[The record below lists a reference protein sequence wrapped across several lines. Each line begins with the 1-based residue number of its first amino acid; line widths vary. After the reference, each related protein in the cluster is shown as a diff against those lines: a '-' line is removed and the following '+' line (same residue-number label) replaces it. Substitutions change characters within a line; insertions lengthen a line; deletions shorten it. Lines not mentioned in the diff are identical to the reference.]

1 MMKVIG
7 DPDDKERSFIYLDN
21 ALYFEPIEHTIPI
34 HWSGHIMMSKI
45 DEELVERAYNGKTSI
60 DDALLLLDT
69 EPFELFRF
77 ADNLRYEA
85 VGDITTYVVNRNIN
99 FTNRC
104 VGTCGFC
111 AFKEKNGYILST
123 EEILAKVEE
132 AHKAGATEVC
142 IQGGLLPNAG
152 LELYTGILEA
162 VKEAY
167 PSIHIHAFSPME
179 VYHAARTSDLS
190 IRQVLSELKKSGLG
204 TMPGTAAEILCDH
217 VRRELCPDKLLTAE
231 WRDVVTSAHS
241 TGIRTTSTM
250 MYGHIESWQDRI
262 EHMMILRD
270 IQKDTGGITEFVPL
284 PFMPYNNPIGKKMI
298 EEGHYAT
305 TGIDD
310 LKVYALSRIIFHR
323 HIKNIQTSWV
333 KLGKK
338 LAQVALYC
346 GANDLGGTLMEE
358 SISTAAGANNGTS
371 ISVQELEWMIKGANR
386 IPKQRTTLYEIDNMR
401 DTSLG
406 NRPREADNAAIYS

>member
-1 MMKVIG
+1 
-7 DPDDKERSFIYLDN
+7 
-21 ALYFEPIEHTIPI
+21 
-34 HWSGHIMMSKI
+34 MMSKI
-45 DEELVERAYNGKTSI
+45 DEELAERAYNGRTSSE
-60 DDALLLLDT
+60 DALLLLDV

-77 ADNLRYEA
+77 ADNLRYET
-85 VGDITTYVVNRNIN
+85 VGDIATYVVNRNIN

-104 VGTCGFC
+104 IGSCGFC
-111 AFKEKNGYILST
+111 AFKEKNGYILKN

-162 VKEAY
+162 VKEEY

-179 VYHAARTSDLS
+179 VYHAARTSDMS
-190 IRQVLSELKKSGLG
+190 IKHVLRELKKSGLG

-217 VRRELCPDKLLTAE
+217 IRKELCPGKLLTAE
-231 WRDVVTSAHS
+231 WVDVITSAHR
-241 TGIRTTSTM
+241 TGIRTTATM

-262 EHMMILRD
+262 EHMMIIRD

-284 PFMPYNNPIGKKMI
+284 PFMPHNNPIGKKMNG
-298 EEGHYAT
+298 EGRYT
-305 TGIDD
+305 STGIDD
-310 LKVYALSRIIFHR
+310 LKVYALSRIVFHS
-323 HIKNIQTSWV
+323 HINNIQASWV

-338 LAQVALYC
+338 LAQITLSC

-386 IPKQRTTLYEIDNMR
+386 IPKQRTTLYDIDKIEK
-401 DTSLG
+401 TSFS
-406 NRPREADNAAIYS
+406 NSPREGDNAVIYS

>member
-1 MMKVIG
+1 
-7 DPDDKERSFIYLDN
+7 
-21 ALYFEPIEHTIPI
+21 
-34 HWSGHIMMSKI
+34 MMSKI
-45 DEELVERAYNGKTSI
+45 DEELVERAYNGKTSSE
-60 DDALLLLDT
+60 DALLLLDA

-85 VGDITTYVVNRNIN
+85 VGDLTTYVVNRNIN

-104 VGTCGFC
+104 IGRCGFC
-111 AFKEKNGYILST
+111 AFKKDEGYILKT

-162 VKEAY
+162 VKEEY

-179 VYHAARTSDLS
+179 VYHASRTSDRS
-190 IRQVLSELKKSGLG
+190 VKQVLHELKKSGLG

-217 VRRELCPDKLLTAE
+217 VRKELCPGKLLTAE
-231 WRDVVTSAHS
+231 WVDVVTSAHK
-241 TGIRTTSTM
+241 TGIRTTATM

-262 EHMMILRD
+262 EHMMVVRD
-270 IQKDTGGITEFVPL
+270 VQKETGGITEFVPL
-284 PFMPYNNPIGKKMI
+284 PFMPYNNPVGEKMI
-298 EEGHYAT
+298 QEGRYAT

-310 LKVYALSRIIFHR
+310 LKVYALSRIIFHK
-323 HIKNIQTSWV
+323 HINNIQASWV

-338 LAQVALYC
+338 LSQVALYC

-358 SISTAAGANNGTS
+358 SISTAAGANNGSS
-371 ISVQELEWMIKGANR
+371 ISTQELEWIIKGASR
-386 IPKQRTTLYEIDNMR
+386 IPKQRTTLYEIDNIKNE
-401 DTSLG
+401 SFG
-406 NRPREADNAAIYS
+406 NGPREAGNATIYS

>member
-1 MMKVIG
+1 
-7 DPDDKERSFIYLDN
+7 
-21 ALYFEPIEHTIPI
+21 
-34 HWSGHIMMSKI
+34 MMSKI
-45 DEELVERAYNGKTSI
+45 DEELVERAYNGKTSSE
-60 DDALLLLDT
+60 DALLLLDA

-85 VGDITTYVVNRNIN
+85 VGDLTTYVVNRNIN

-104 VGTCGFC
+104 IGRCGFC
-111 AFKEKNGYILST
+111 AFKKDEGYILKT

-152 LELYTGILEA
+152 LDLYTGILEA
-162 VKEAY
+162 VKEEY

-179 VYHAARTSDLS
+179 VYHASRTSDRS
-190 IRQVLSELKKSGLG
+190 VKQVLHELKKSGLG

-217 VRRELCPDKLLTAE
+217 VRKELCPGKLLTAE
-231 WRDVVTSAHS
+231 WVDVVTSAHK
-241 TGIRTTSTM
+241 TGIRTTATM

-262 EHMMILRD
+262 EHMMVVRD
-270 IQKDTGGITEFVPL
+270 VQKETGGITEFVPL
-284 PFMPYNNPIGKKMI
+284 PFMPYNNPVGEKMI
-298 EEGHYAT
+298 QEGRYAT

-310 LKVYALSRIIFHR
+310 LKVYALSRIIFHK
-323 HIKNIQTSWV
+323 HINNIQASWV

-358 SISTAAGANNGTS
+358 SISTAAGANNGSS
-371 ISVQELEWMIKGANR
+371 ISTQELEWIIKGASR
-386 IPKQRTTLYEIDNMR
+386 IPKQRTTLYEIDNIKNE
-401 DTSLG
+401 SFG
-406 NRPREADNAAIYS
+406 NGPREAGNATIYS

>member
-406 NRPREADNAAIYS
+406 NRPREANNAAIYS

>member
-1 MMKVIG
+1 
-7 DPDDKERSFIYLDN
+7 
-21 ALYFEPIEHTIPI
+21 
-34 HWSGHIMMSKI
+34 MMSKI
-45 DEELVERAYNGKTSI
+45 DEELAERAYNGRTSSE
-60 DDALLLLDT
+60 DALLLLDV

-77 ADNLRYEA
+77 ADNLRYET
-85 VGDITTYVVNRNIN
+85 VGDIATYVVNRNIN

-104 VGTCGFC
+104 IGSCGFC
-111 AFKEKNGYILST
+111 AFKEKNGYILKN

-162 VKEAY
+162 VKEEY

-179 VYHAARTSDLS
+179 VYHAARTSDMS
-190 IRQVLSELKKSGLG
+190 IKHVLRELKKSGLG

-217 VRRELCPDKLLTAE
+217 IRKELCPGKLLTAE
-231 WRDVVTSAHS
+231 WVDVITSAHR
-241 TGIRTTSTM
+241 TGIRTTATM

-262 EHMMILRD
+262 EHMMIIRD

-284 PFMPYNNPIGKKMI
+284 PFMPHNNPIGKKMNG
-298 EEGHYAT
+298 EGRYAS

-310 LKVYALSRIIFHR
+310 LKVYALSRIVFHS
-323 HIKNIQTSWV
+323 HINNIQASWV

-338 LAQVALYC
+338 LAQITLSC

-386 IPKQRTTLYEIDNMR
+386 IPKQRTTLYDIDKIEK
-401 DTSLG
+401 TSFS
-406 NRPREADNAAIYS
+406 NSPREGDNAVIYS

>member
-1 MMKVIG
+1 
-7 DPDDKERSFIYLDN
+7 
-21 ALYFEPIEHTIPI
+21 
-34 HWSGHIMMSKI
+34 MMSKI
-45 DEELVERAYNGKTSI
+45 DEELAERAYNGRTSSE
-60 DDALLLLDT
+60 DALLLLDV

-77 ADNLRYEA
+77 ADNLRYET
-85 VGDITTYVVNRNIN
+85 VGDIATYVVNRNIN

-104 VGTCGFC
+104 IGSCGFC
-111 AFKEKNGYILST
+111 AFKEKNGYILKN

-162 VKEAY
+162 VKEEY

-179 VYHAARTSDLS
+179 VYHAARTSDMS
-190 IRQVLSELKKSGLG
+190 IKHVLRELKKSGLG

-217 VRRELCPDKLLTAE
+217 IRKELCPGKLLTAE
-231 WRDVVTSAHS
+231 WVDVITSAHR
-241 TGIRTTSTM
+241 TGIRTTATM

-262 EHMMILRD
+262 EHMMIIRD

-284 PFMPYNNPIGKKMI
+284 PFMPHNNPIGKKMNG
-298 EEGHYAT
+298 EGRYT
-305 TGIDD
+305 STGIDD
-310 LKVYALSRIIFHR
+310 LKIYALSRIVFHS
-323 HIKNIQTSWV
+323 HINNIQASWV

-338 LAQVALYC
+338 LAQITLSC

-386 IPKQRTTLYEIDNMR
+386 IPKQRTTLYDIDKIEK
-401 DTSLG
+401 TSFS
-406 NRPREADNAAIYS
+406 NSPREGDNAVIYS

>member
-1 MMKVIG
+1 
-7 DPDDKERSFIYLDN
+7 
-21 ALYFEPIEHTIPI
+21 
-34 HWSGHIMMSKI
+34 MMSKI
-45 DEELVERAYNGKTSI
+45 DEELVERAYNGKTSSE
-60 DDALLLLDT
+60 DALLLLEA

-85 VGDITTYVVNRNIN
+85 VGDIVTYVVNRNIN

-104 VGTCGFC
+104 IGRCGFC

-142 IQGGLLPNAG
+142 IQGGLLPDAG

-162 VKEAY
+162 VKEEY

-190 IRQVLSELKKSGLG
+190 IEQVLSELKKSGLG
-204 TMPGTAAEILCDH
+204 TIPGTAAEILCDNI
-217 VRRELCPDKLLTAE
+217 RKELCPGKLLTAQ
-231 WRDVVTSAHS
+231 WRDVVTSAHRK
-241 TGIRTTSTM
+241 GIRTTATM

-262 EHMMILRD
+262 EHMMIIRD

-298 EEGHYAT
+298 DEGRYAT

-323 HIKNIQTSWV
+323 HISNIQASWV

-371 ISVQELEWMIKGANR
+371 IPVQELEWMIKGASR
-386 IPKQRTTLYEIDNMR
+386 IPKQRTTLYEIDKIE

-406 NRPREADNAAIYS
+406 NRPREAGNAVIYS

>member
-7 DPDDKERSFIYLDN
+7 DPGKARSFIYLDN
-21 ALYFEPIEHTIPI
+21 ALYFEPIEHTIPT

>member
-1 MMKVIG
+1 
-7 DPDDKERSFIYLDN
+7 
-21 ALYFEPIEHTIPI
+21 
-34 HWSGHIMMSKI
+34 MMSKI
-45 DEELVERAYNGKTSI
+45 DEELVERAYNGKTSSE
-60 DDALLLLDT
+60 DALLLLDA

-85 VGDITTYVVNRNIN
+85 VGDLTTYVVNRNIN

-104 VGTCGFC
+104 IGRCGFC
-111 AFKEKNGYILST
+111 AFKKDEGYILKT

-152 LELYTGILEA
+152 LDLYTGILEA
-162 VKEAY
+162 VKEEY
-167 PSIHIHAFSPME
+167 PSIHVHAFSPME
-179 VYHAARTSDLS
+179 VYHASRTSDLS
-190 IRQVLSELKKSGLG
+190 VKQVLHELKKSGLG

-217 VRRELCPDKLLTAE
+217 VRKELCPGKLLTAE
-231 WRDVVTSAHS
+231 WVDVVTSAHK
-241 TGIRTTSTM
+241 TGIRTTATM

-262 EHMMILRD
+262 EHMMVVRD
-270 IQKDTGGITEFVPL
+270 VQKETGGITEFVPL
-284 PFMPYNNPIGKKMI
+284 PFMPYNNPVGKKMI
-298 EEGHYAT
+298 QEGRYAT

-310 LKVYALSRIIFHR
+310 LKVYALSRIIFHK
-323 HIKNIQTSWV
+323 HINNIQASWV

-358 SISTAAGANNGTS
+358 SISTSAGANNGSS
-371 ISVQELEWMIKGANR
+371 ISTQELEWIIKGASR
-386 IPKQRTTLYEIDNMR
+386 IPKQRTTLYEIDNIKNE
-401 DTSLG
+401 SFG
-406 NRPREADNAAIYS
+406 NGPREAGNATIYS

>member
-1 MMKVIG
+1 
-7 DPDDKERSFIYLDN
+7 
-21 ALYFEPIEHTIPI
+21 
-34 HWSGHIMMSKI
+34 MMSKI
-45 DEELVERAYNGKTSI
+45 DEELVERAYNGKTSSE
-60 DDALLLLDT
+60 DALLLLDA

-85 VGDITTYVVNRNIN
+85 VGDLTTYVVNRNIN

-104 VGTCGFC
+104 IGRCGFC
-111 AFKEKNGYILST
+111 AFKKDEGYILKT

-152 LELYTGILEA
+152 LDLYTGILEA
-162 VKEAY
+162 VKEEY

-179 VYHAARTSDLS
+179 VYHASRTSDRS
-190 IRQVLSELKKSGLG
+190 VKQVLHELKKSGLG

-217 VRRELCPDKLLTAE
+217 VRKELCPGKLLTAE
-231 WRDVVTSAHS
+231 WVDVVTSAHK
-241 TGIRTTSTM
+241 TGIRTTATM

-262 EHMMILRD
+262 EHMMVVRD
-270 IQKDTGGITEFVPL
+270 VQKETGGITEFVPL
-284 PFMPYNNPIGKKMI
+284 PFMPYNNPVGEKMI
-298 EEGHYAT
+298 QEGRYAT

-310 LKVYALSRIIFHR
+310 LKVYALSRIIFHK
-323 HIKNIQTSWV
+323 HINNIQASWV

-338 LAQVALYC
+338 LSQVALYC

-358 SISTAAGANNGTS
+358 SISTAAGANNGSS
-371 ISVQELEWMIKGANR
+371 ISTQELEWIIKGASR
-386 IPKQRTTLYEIDNMR
+386 IPKQRTTLYEIDNIKNE
-401 DTSLG
+401 SFG
-406 NRPREADNAAIYS
+406 NGPREAGNATIYS

>member
-1 MMKVIG
+1 MSILFQHTNLVI
-7 DPDDKERSFIYLDN
+7 
-21 ALYFEPIEHTIPI
+21 H
-34 HWSGHIMMSKI
+34 MMSKI
-45 DEELVERAYNGKTSI
+45 DEELAERAYNGRTSSE
-60 DDALLLLDT
+60 DALLLLDV

-77 ADNLRYEA
+77 ADNLRYET
-85 VGDITTYVVNRNIN
+85 VGDIATYVVNRNIN

-104 VGTCGFC
+104 IGSCGFC
-111 AFKEKNGYILST
+111 AFKEKNGYILKN

-162 VKEAY
+162 VKEEY

-179 VYHAARTSDLS
+179 VYHAARTSDMS
-190 IRQVLSELKKSGLG
+190 IKHVLRELKKSGLG

-217 VRRELCPDKLLTAE
+217 IRKELCPGKLLTAE
-231 WRDVVTSAHS
+231 WVDVITSAHR
-241 TGIRTTSTM
+241 TGIRTTATM

-262 EHMMILRD
+262 EHMMIIRD

-284 PFMPYNNPIGKKMI
+284 PFMPHNNPIGKKMNG
-298 EEGHYAT
+298 EGRYT
-305 TGIDD
+305 STGIDD
-310 LKVYALSRIIFHR
+310 LKIYALSRIVFHS
-323 HIKNIQTSWV
+323 HINNIQASWV

-338 LAQVALYC
+338 LAQITLSC

-386 IPKQRTTLYEIDNMR
+386 IPKQRTTLYDIDKIEK
-401 DTSLG
+401 TSFS
-406 NRPREADNAAIYS
+406 NSPREGDNAVIYS

>member
-1 MMKVIG
+1 
-7 DPDDKERSFIYLDN
+7 
-21 ALYFEPIEHTIPI
+21 
-34 HWSGHIMMSKI
+34 MMSKI
-45 DEELVERAYNGKTSI
+45 DEELVERAYNGKTSSE
-60 DDALLLLDT
+60 DALLLLDA

-85 VGDITTYVVNRNIN
+85 VGDLTTYVVNRNIN

-104 VGTCGFC
+104 IGRCGFC
-111 AFKEKNGYILST
+111 AFKKDEGYILKT

-152 LELYTGILEA
+152 LDLYTGILEA
-162 VKEAY
+162 VKEEY

-179 VYHAARTSDLS
+179 VYHASRTSDLS
-190 IRQVLSELKKSGLG
+190 VKQVLHELKKSGLG

-217 VRRELCPDKLLTAE
+217 VRKELCPGKLLTAE
-231 WRDVVTSAHS
+231 WVDVVTSAHK
-241 TGIRTTSTM
+241 TGICTTATM

-262 EHMMILRD
+262 EHMMIVRD
-270 IQKDTGGITEFVPL
+270 VQKETGGITEFVPL
-284 PFMPYNNPIGKKMI
+284 PFMPYNNPVGEKMI
-298 EEGHYAT
+298 QEGRYAT

-310 LKVYALSRIIFHR
+310 LKVYALSRIIFHK
-323 HIKNIQTSWV
+323 HINNIQASWV

-358 SISTAAGANNGTS
+358 SISTAAGANNGSS
-371 ISVQELEWMIKGANR
+371 ISTQELEWIIKGASR
-386 IPKQRTTLYEIDNMR
+386 IPKQRTTLYEIDNIKNE
-401 DTSLG
+401 SFG
-406 NRPREADNAAIYS
+406 NGPREAGNATIYS